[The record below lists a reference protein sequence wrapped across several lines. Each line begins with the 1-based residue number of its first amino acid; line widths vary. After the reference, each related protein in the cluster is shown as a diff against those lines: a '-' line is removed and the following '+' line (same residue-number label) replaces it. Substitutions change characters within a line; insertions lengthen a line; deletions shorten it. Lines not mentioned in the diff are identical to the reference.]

1 MRFPEWARNDNKL
14 RLKFM
19 CQVMCLHVNPDATM
33 GTLARKAR
41 IPYSTALRGQDVGRM
56 TYRVATALAEAA
68 SGSGVRAIWLMAP
81 DMLVLDEN
89 GEVVE

>member
-19 CQVMCLHVNPDATM
+19 CQVMCLHVDPNGTM
-33 GTLARKAR
+33 GSLCRRGGVAYT
-41 IPYSTALRGQDVGRM
+41 TALRAQDVGRM
-56 TYRVATALAEAA
+56 SYRVATALADAA
-68 SGSGVRAIWLMAP
+68 RGSGIKAVWLMAP
-81 DMLVLDEN
+81 DTLQLNSE